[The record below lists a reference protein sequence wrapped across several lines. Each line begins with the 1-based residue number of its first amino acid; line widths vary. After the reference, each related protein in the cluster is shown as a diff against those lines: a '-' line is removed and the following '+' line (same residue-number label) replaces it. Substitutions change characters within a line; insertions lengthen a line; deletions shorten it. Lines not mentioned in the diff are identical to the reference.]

1 MTNVIWKMEN
11 ARLKIF
17 ALLLNSALER
27 LSKPYVNDAMRRS
40 QSGVSLRD
48 KGWWIEQ
55 VPVIDADRAD
65 GRVNAQP
72 QPDGV
77 GHVFESD
84 VADEK
89 EHIADVVK
97 RRQPHASSDGIA

>member
-1 MTNVIWKMEN
+1 MTTSPPFIRVDCNQ
-11 ARLKIF
+11 
-17 ALLLNSALER
+17 ALER

-40 QSGVSLRD
+40 QSGPRLSY
-48 KGWWIEQ
+48 KGWRIEQ

-65 GRVNAQP
+65 GRVDTQP

-77 GHVFESD
+77 GHVFKSD
-84 VADEK
+84 ITDER

-97 RRQPHASSDGIA
+97 GDEPHTSSEWIA